1 MIFNQ
6 TGGGG
11 SPELQTKTTSPSTSQ
26 QIITPDAGFDGLS
39 QVTVTPALLETKSVT
54 PSTSQQII
62 TPSSGYYG
70 MGQVTVSG
78 ARLQSKTVTPSA
90 SAQTVTADSGYLGMG
105 QVNVGAVQLQTLERA
120 ASIFA
125 DRTFTPS
132 SPYIGY
138 SSVTMLAPSK
148 ACVPSVLDSN
158 DVTSVSI
165 SNVRI
170 TIRLKSN
177 ALSASNVPSIIYGCA
192 GILIFDD
199 TQYSDSG
206 DTYEIWLCGGSYST
220 SDQVFYGWCNVMH
233 TVDGEDIWE
242 SICRTEITY
251 NSDSDYIQIEPLT
264 AGLTSTSWSSVLN
277 LSEVTGLEWYSFTQ
291 TRGNS
296 DFTFFWK

>member
-11 SPELQTKTTSPSTSQ
+11 SPELQTKTVGPSTSQ
-26 QIITPDAGFDGLS
+26 QLIVPDTGFDGLS

-54 PSTSQQII
+54 PSTSQQTI
-62 TPSSGYYG
+62 TPSGGYYG

-105 QVNVGAVQLQTLERA
+105 QVNVEAVKLQTLKRA

-125 DRTFTPS
+125 DGTFTPS

-148 ACVPSVLDSN
+148 ACVPSVLDLGN
-158 DVTSVSI
+158 VASVSI
-165 SNVRI
+165 NNLRI
-170 TIRLKSN
+170 VINLESN
-177 ALSASNVPSIIYGCA
+177 ALSSSNVPSIIYGCT
-192 GILIFDD
+192 GILLFDD
-199 TQYSDSG
+199 TQYSGDS
-206 DTYEIWLCGGSYST
+206 YEVWLCGGSYST

-233 TVDGEDIWE
+233 TLDGEDTWE
-242 SICRTEITY
+242 STCRTAIKY
-251 NSDSDYIQIEPLT
+251 NSEFDNIYIEPLT
-264 AGLTSTSWSSVLN
+264 TNLTSTSWSSVFN
-277 LSEVTGLEWYSFTQ
+277 LSEIINIEWFNFTHTQ
-291 TRGNS
+291 GNS

>member
-11 SPELQTKTTSPSTSQ
+11 SPELQAKTANPSTSQ
-26 QIITPDAGFDGLS
+26 QIIVPDAGFDGMS

-78 ARLQSKTVTPSA
+78 ARLQNKTVTPSA
-90 SAQTVTADSGYLGMG
+90 AAQTVTADSGYLGLS
-105 QVNVGAVQLQTLERA
+105 QVSVGAVKLQTLERA
-120 ASIFA
+120 ASIFR

-148 ACVPSVLDSN
+148 ACVPSVLDLD
-158 DVTSVSI
+158 DVASVSI
-165 SNVRI
+165 NDIRI
-170 TIRLKSN
+170 VINLERN
-177 ALSASNVPSIIYGCA
+177 ALSASNVPSIIYGCT

-199 TQYSDSG
+199 TQYSQ
-206 DTYEIWLCGGSYST
+206 DTFDIWLCGGSYST

-233 TVDGEDIWE
+233 TVDGEDTWE
-242 SICRTEITY
+242 SICRTAIKY
-251 NSDSDYIQIEPLT
+251 NSEFDNIYIEPLT
-264 AGLTSTSWSSVLN
+264 TRLTPTNWHTVFN
-277 LSEVTGLEWYSFTQ
+277 LSEIIGIEWFNFTHTQ
-291 TRGNS
+291 DNS

>member
-11 SPELQTKTTSPSTSQ
+11 SPELQAKTASPSTSQ
-26 QIITPDAGFDGLS
+26 QIITPNTGFDGLS

-78 ARLQSKTVTPSA
+78 ARLQSKTVAPSA
-90 SAQTVTADSGYLGMG
+90 AAQTVTADSGYLGLS
-105 QVNVGAVQLQTLERA
+105 QVSVGAVKLQTLKRA
-120 ASIFA
+120 ASIFK
-125 DRTFTPS
+125 DQTFTPS

-177 ALSASNVPSIIYGCA
+177 ALSASNYPSIVYGCT

-199 TQYSDSG
+199 TQYSG
-206 DTYEIWLCGGSYST
+206 DKYEIWLCGGSYST
-220 SDQVFYGWCNVMH
+220 SDQAFYGWCNVMH
-233 TVDGEDIWE
+233 TVDGQDNWE
-242 SICRTEITY
+242 SVCRTDITY

-264 AGLTSTSWSSVLN
+264 AGLTSTSWKDVLN
-277 LSEVTGLEWYSFTQ
+277 LSEVTGLEWSDFTYTQ
-291 TRGNS
+291 GNS
-296 DFTFFWK
+296 GFTFFWK

>member
-11 SPELQTKTTSPSTSQ
+11 SPELQAKTASPSTSQ
-26 QIITPDAGFDGLS
+26 QIITPDTGFDGLS

-54 PSTSQQII
+54 PSTSQQVI

-70 MGQVTVSG
+70 MGQVS
-78 ARLQSKTVTPSA
+78 
-90 SAQTVTADSGYLGMG
+90 
-105 QVNVGAVQLQTLERA
+105 VGAVKLQSLERA
-120 ASIFA
+120 GSIFA
-125 DRTFTPS
+125 DRTFTPT

-138 SSVTMLAPSK
+138 SSVTILAPSK

-158 DVTSVSI
+158 DVVSVSI

-170 TIRLKSN
+170 TIRLNSN

-199 TQYSDSG
+199 TQYSDTG

-233 TVDGEDIWE
+233 TVDGEDNWE

-251 NSDSDYIQIEPLT
+251 NSESDYIQIEPLT
-264 AGLTSTSWSSVLN
+264 VGLTSTSWKNVLN
-277 LSEVTGLEWYSFTQ
+277 LSEVTGLEWSSFTQ

>member
-11 SPELQTKTTSPSTSQ
+11 SPELQTKTVAPSTSQ
-26 QIITPDAGFDGLS
+26 QLIVPDTGFDGLS

-54 PSTSQQII
+54 PSTSQQVI

-78 ARLQSKTVTPSA
+78 ARLQSKTVTPST

-105 QVNVGAVQLQTLERA
+105 QVNVGAVELRTLSRA

-148 ACVPSVLDSN
+148 ACAPSVLDL
-158 DVTSVSI
+158 DEVESVSI
-165 SNVRI
+165 SDMRI
-170 TIRLKSN
+170 VINLKRN
-177 ALSASNVPSIIYGCA
+177 ALSASNVPSIIYGCT
-192 GILIFDD
+192 GILLFND
-199 TQYSDSG
+199 TQYSGDSY
-206 DTYEIWLCGGSYST
+206 DVWLCGGSYST

-233 TVDGEDIWE
+233 TVDEEYIWE
-242 SICRTEITY
+242 STCRTAIKY
-251 NSDSDYIQIEPLT
+251 NSEFDNIYIEPLT
-264 AGLTSTSWSSVLN
+264 TNLTSTSWSRVFN
-277 LSEVTGLEWYSFTQ
+277 LSEVIGIEWFNFTHTQ
-291 TRGNS
+291 HNS